1 MGRPTADQ
9 TFLEVADVLSRRA
22 TCARRQV
29 GCVLTNSAN
38 QIIATGYNGV
48 PPGWPHCSEGNPCPG
63 AQMPSGQGLDL
74 CYANHAEAN
83 ALIQC
88 KEPWQIDTCYVT
100 CSPCISCVKLL
111 LCTST
116 RRIVFMDEYA
126 HNEAKGLWLSH
137 GAVTMHK
144 RFGKT
149 SHDFYEREWVHVPR
163 SAFISLEEQRLGPRG
178 GDQRGGGGVLLRAK
192 GGGAGRGDGN

>member
-1 MGRPTADQ
+1 MAFRPAGRIAQ
-9 TFLEVADVLSRRA
+9 RA
-22 TCARRQV
+22 TPVQAPRCRAAR
-29 GCVLTNSAN
+29 GW
-38 QIIATGYNGV
+38 IFAT
-48 PPGWPHCSEGNPCPG
+48 P
-63 AQMPSGQGLDL
+63 
-74 CYANHAEAN
+74 
-83 ALIQC
+83 
-88 KEPWQIDTCYVT
+88 
-100 CSPCISCVKLL
+100 
-111 LCTST
+111 ST